1 MRPDRRRVLLVG
13 GHESRD
19 GRCLPGP
26 VEPGGPEVR
35 AVGRDLHAALV
46 GRDRIVAVPMT
57 LGRDPE
63 LPAVAAQALRW
74 AARERA
80 PGDLLL
86 AGPLGTTGHL
96 VGWIRGA
103 VTRALRD
110 GPPRQAVLLV
120 APAAGPEP
128 DAELFRVARLVRQYT
143 SVRWVEVALIG
154 GDPDVDEG
162 VERCLRLGADGV
174 VLVPASFVPV
184 APRPGVRTAGPLLGP
199 ASLATLVR
207 ERVAEAEHRWDRYGD
222 DGLATVRHGHE
233 HGHEHGHS
241 HEHEHGGEHGHGH
254 GHRDEHDHTDR
265 HRNPSVPVTAN
276 LKGAASNVG

>member
-26 VEPGGPEVR
+26 VGPGGPEVR

-63 LPAVAAQALRW
+63 LPAVVAQTLRW

-222 DGLATVRHGHE
+222 DGLATVH
-233 HGHEHGHS
+233 HEHGHS
-241 HEHEHGGEHGHGH
+241 HEHGGEHGHGH

-265 HRNPSVPVTAN
+265 HRDPSVPVTAN
-276 LKGAASNVG
+276 LKGAASHVG